1 MVASIQRLAGA
12 LLAGFVLAGVALLYW
27 GVIRAPDLVARED
40 NPRLVQAEMRVLRG
54 RLLDR
59 DGLVLA
65 YSEARGPGD
74 IVRRTYPH
82 KEAAQAVGYY
92 SLRYGAGGCEAVF
105 DATLRGS
112 LTRLEVLLHRPQ
124 AGTDVRLSMSL
135 GVLRAADQGLGDRR
149 GAVVALDVDTGEILA
164 LVSHPSYDA
173 NRLDNEWDALISDA
187 DAPLLNRTTQGV
199 YPVGDLARW
208 VGLTGLLSSGITS
221 PPDPTGAPLA
231 EMLRPL
237 SEMGYLATAHQL
249 GFDAVPPVDLPSSPG
264 RLPDFGDKGTP
275 RDLAVTPMHMV
286 RFVAAV
292 AGDGRMPVPQL
303 GGAPEG
309 SPGERVFAESVSAA
323 VRAVTP
329 QYGGLA
335 GWVGVAQPEETGSEP
350 LSWFVGY
357 APVEEPRY
365 ALVVVVEGSGDGEA
379 TTVPVAHRI
388 IAELR

>member
-1 MVASIQRLAGA
+1 
-12 LLAGFVLAGVALLYW
+12 
-27 GVIRAPDLVARED
+27 
-40 NPRLVQAEMRVLRG
+40 
-54 RLLDR
+54 
-59 DGLVLA
+59 
-65 YSEARGPGD
+65 
-74 IVRRTYPH
+74 
-82 KEAAQAVGYY
+82 
-92 SLRYGAGGCEAVF
+92 
-105 DATLRGS
+105 
-112 LTRLEVLLHRPQ
+112 
-124 AGTDVRLSMSL
+124 
-135 GVLRAADQGLGDRR
+135 
-149 GAVVALDVDTGEILA
+149 
-164 LVSHPSYDA
+164 
-173 NRLDNEWDALISDA
+173 
-187 DAPLLNRTTQGV
+187 
-199 YPVGDLARW
+199 
-208 VGLTGLLSSGITS
+208 VGLAGLLSSGITS

-303 GGAPEG
+303 RGAPEG

-329 QYGGLA
+329 RYGGSPLFSQGGGLA

-365 ALVVVVEGSGDGEA
+365 ALVVVAEGSGDSEA